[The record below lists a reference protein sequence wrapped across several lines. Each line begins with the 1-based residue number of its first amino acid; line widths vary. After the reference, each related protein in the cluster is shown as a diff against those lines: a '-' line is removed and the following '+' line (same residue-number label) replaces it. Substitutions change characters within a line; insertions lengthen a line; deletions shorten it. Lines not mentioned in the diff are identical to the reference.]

1 MFSYACPASAGRLHP
16 MTNERSSLLFLC
28 ESRKEEFLR
37 TSDSMVLYA
46 RTYGPYEEAS
56 ENFELHS
63 CCAAAG
69 MNAVKIYSTGLR
81 RAPAPACLIRSMNI
95 LLCIASLFRSIR
107 AFVFNHPLLA
117 TILPGSVSESRLV
130 NYFTSNKD

>member
-1 MFSYACPASAGRLHP
+1 MNEYRHPASERASEADGAGFLSVFSYACPASAGRLHP

-56 ENFELHS
+56 KFSL
-63 CCAAAG
+63 
-69 MNAVKIYSTGLR
+69 
-81 RAPAPACLIRSMNI
+81 
-95 LLCIASLFRSIR
+95 ASSF
-107 AFVFNHPLLA
+107 FVFFLDVCLDDSDV
-117 TILPGSVSESRLV
+117 ILFVVEL
-130 NYFTSNKD
+130 TL